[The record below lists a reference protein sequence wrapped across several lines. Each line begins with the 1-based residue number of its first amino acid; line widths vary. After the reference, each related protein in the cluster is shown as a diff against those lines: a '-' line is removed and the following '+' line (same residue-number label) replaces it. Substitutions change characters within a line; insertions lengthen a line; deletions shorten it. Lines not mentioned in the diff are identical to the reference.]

1 MTVTITDVY
10 HNGTNW
16 VANVLTSDAKQLDLN
31 LTDAQADSLKAIGTP
46 VYEGD

>member
-16 VANVLTSDAKQLDLN
+16 VANVLTSDSKQLDLN
-31 LTDAQADSLKAIGTP
+31 LTDKQAEDLKNIGTP
-46 VYEGD
+46 VYKG